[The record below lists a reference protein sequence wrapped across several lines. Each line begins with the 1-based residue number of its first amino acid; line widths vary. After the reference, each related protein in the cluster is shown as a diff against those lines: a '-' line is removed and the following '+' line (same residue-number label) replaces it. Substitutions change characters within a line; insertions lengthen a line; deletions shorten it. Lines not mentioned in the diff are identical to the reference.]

1 MKDAQDYK
9 TGQNQTHIKHQLY
22 HIFNEYSMS
31 MLENSKEKDLF
42 KPFIRKYA
50 FLNCM
55 LTSTHY
61 LTTK

>member
-42 KPFIRKYA
+42 KPLMYK
-50 FLNCM
+50 LVNVNHV
-55 LTSTHY
+55 L
-61 LTTK
+61 